1 MAALRRLVRAARFP
15 RRASARARLVFGLLL
30 AGAGFY
36 GAASAGPERWDKLA
50 TPLFEHLGLEQ
61 GLPHPV
67 AMALAQDGD
76 GYIWIGTQSG
86 LARWDGYRVRSFH
99 HSAGDATSLPGDF
112 IQTLH
117 VDARGRLWVGTAA
130 AGLAMYDQ
138 RKEHF
143 VRVNEELAHGL
154 VSAIASDAKGNLWV
168 GTPTGLKFYDAVQGT
183 VKNHTRKTAP
193 GLPDDQIRALL
204 MDRAGNLWIGAGTG
218 LARMKPGGAIAAIPI
233 AAIPIA
239 ATPASAGQG
248 GWSDTVMAL
257 SENSRG
263 QIAFGTLK
271 SGIGTVDPLA
281 DSGRLLAIKGVKDM
295 ESNMVL
301 SVAES
306 TPGTW
311 WAATYGGGLVEYRSD
326 TGIGDR
332 ILHQP
337 AVSFSLSNDRTAALL
352 RDRSGMLWVSTERGV
367 DIHDPHSESI
377 DSVFGAE
384 GKQEAAI
391 TALMTDSGGD
401 VWIALADQGVDIVA
415 GDGSRRAALRPD
427 PRQPETALPNR
438 VILALAEAEPGEA
451 WIGTQ
456 LGLYRTSGGGRKV
469 RRVALPQENRFPR
482 IGTILRRDGQLWL
495 GTFDGLLRY
504 DPAAGAGTGT
514 ITRYVQGPAERGGLT
529 DNRIHAV
536 VPDADGALWVATRNG
551 LNRLDPATGKVE
563 QILAAPGVPNAL
575 SEAVISSLV
584 LDGRGRLWVG
594 TYGGG
599 ICVMTG
605 RDAKGA
611 PVFERVGIDD
621 GLSTGTIMALQSDPS
636 GRVWAATSDSIAVVD
651 ATTLKARALTR
662 ADGLAFRTFFI
673 GASTVTRERD
683 LLFGAT
689 GGMAVVYAGRLNDWG
704 FRPPLAISAVRV
716 DQRALTPDQLN
727 SPDGPTL
734 TLTPDTQSFEVELAA
749 LDFSAPQRNRYAYL
763 LEGFDRRW
771 TETDASRRVASYN
784 RLPPGSYRLRMRGS
798 NREGL
803 WNVDEVSIRVV
814 VPPAW
819 HQTWWARSFYL
830 LTACLLTWA
839 LVRWRVRQLHHKGEA
854 LQALVYSRTQH
865 LEKLNAIVKSIN
877 EQLDFD
883 ALLHTILQESTVI
896 KGIDSALALVREA
909 GTDTLTLHAA
919 WGSIDAT
926 TADAYSIDLRQ
937 AEARYAPPGCMIAP
951 DIFEIHHESPLPGD
965 VCAVLAVRVVID
977 AQVEGYLIFENYQYQ
992 TLFEAS
998 DLDLLKAL
1006 KEPFVSAY
1014 QKARALR
1021 MIEQAR
1027 ANAEAATRAKSE
1039 FLANISH
1046 EIRTPMNAI
1055 LGFAGLGT
1063 HLDLAPQPL
1072 DYFRKIGRA
1081 GQSLLEII
1089 NDVLDFSKIESGK
1102 LELEALPFD
1111 LPDTLNQ
1118 LADLFSWRAAERGLE
1133 LVIWSAPDVPAN
1145 LLGDP
1150 LRLSQ
1155 ILVNLVGNALKFTAR
1170 GHIEVRVE
1178 RERDAIGAHKNADS
1192 NAAGDAT
1199 IDGANVAAGALALR
1213 FTVEDSGL
1221 GISDEQQARLFQA
1234 FAQADASTTRLYG
1247 GTGLGL
1253 AISQH
1258 LVGKMG
1264 GVISIDSEPG
1274 VGSSFSFTVRLQ
1286 PAAEQTQLR
1295 AVPAPALGKRVLVVD
1310 DSEASRHMLRVQLG
1324 ALGFKAR
1331 AVASGAA
1338 AVAALQ
1344 QEKYDLL
1351 LIDAD
1356 MPDIDGIETLQRI
1369 ADDAELA
1376 AVPAVLM
1383 ITAYAREHNADAAEL
1398 TRRIPFIDK
1407 PASPHLLR
1415 GALLTALGLE
1425 VTQAAVKLVPPPSSA
1440 VQRIRGARVLVVDD
1454 NGINQQ
1460 VASEILQR
1468 AGVRV
1473 ELAASGEEAA
1483 RMVGKRSYDAVLM
1496 DIQMPDMDGYQATA
1510 LIRADERHAALPII
1524 AMTAHAVAGYRE
1536 RCLNMDMNDYVT
1548 KPIDPDTLYAVLAT
1562 WVAADTGRA
1571 ALVDQEPQRAFAAPP
1586 AASSATQMATSSA
1599 SVSSA
1604 SAAAALADS
1613 DHRGIDIEAALA
1625 RLGGHSA
1632 VLTRLLGLFTKDF
1645 GATLQH
1651 IHAAID
1657 SGDVAAAAE
1666 LVHKIRGAA
1675 GNLSAPDLYQ
1685 TATLLEDHL
1694 RGRESA
1700 LPELLHEFAQA
1711 FDVVMRSAHGEIAK
1725 RSPAPPAAG
1734 AGTASAG

>member
-1 MAALRRLVRAARFP
+1 MAALRRLVGAARFTP
-15 RRASARARLVFGLLL
+15 WTLRHALARVVPLLLRLLL
-30 AGAGFY
+30 AYAGFLN
-36 GAASAGPERWDKLA
+36 AAHAGPERWDKLA

-67 AMALAQDGD
+67 SMALAQDGD

-99 HSAGDATSLPGDF
+99 HDAGDATSLPGDF

-117 VDARGRLWVGTAA
+117 VDARGRLWIGTAA
-130 AGLAMYDQ
+130 AGLAMYDN

-143 VRVNEELAHGL
+143 VRVNDELAHGL

-168 GTPTGLKFYDAVQGT
+168 GTPNGLKFYDAVQGT
-183 VKNHTRKTAP
+183 IKNHTRKTAP

-204 MDRAGNLWIGAGTG
+204 VDRAGNLWIGTGTG
-218 LARMKPGGAIAAIPI
+218 LARMKPGGAIATIPI
-233 AAIPIA
+233 AAIPTA
-239 ATPASAGQG
+239 AGRA

-257 SENSRG
+257 GENSRG

-281 DSGRLLAIKGVKDM
+281 DSGRLIALKGVKDM

-311 WAATYGGGLVEYRSD
+311 WAGTYGGGIVEYHTD
-326 TGIGDR
+326 TGVGDR

-384 GKQEAAI
+384 GKLEAAI
-391 TALMTDSGGD
+391 TALMTDTGGA
-401 VWIALADQGVDIVA
+401 VWIALADQGIDIVA
-415 GDGSRRAALRPD
+415 ADGSRRAALRPD

-438 VILALAEAEPGEA
+438 VILALAEAETGEA

-456 LGLYRTSGGGRKV
+456 LGLYRTGGGGRAVK
-469 RRVALPQENRFPR
+469 RVALPQENRHPR

-495 GTFDGLLRY
+495 GTFEGLLRY
-504 DPAAGAGTGT
+504 DVEAGT
-514 ITRYVQGPAERGGLT
+514 IARYVQGPAERGGLT

-536 VPDADGALWVATRNG
+536 VPDADGALWIATRNG

-563 QILAAPGVPNAL
+563 QILAAPAIPGAL
-575 SEAVISSLV
+575 SEPVISSLV
-584 LDGRGRLWVG
+584 IDGRGRLWVG

-611 PVFERVGIDD
+611 PVFERVGTAD
-621 GLSTGTIMALQSDPS
+621 GLSTGTIMALQSDPA
-636 GRVWAATSDSIAVVD
+636 GRIWAATSDSIAVVD

-673 GASTVTRERD
+673 GASTVTKERD

-689 GGMAVVYAGRLNDWG
+689 SGMAVVYAGRLNDWS

-727 SPDGPTL
+727 GPDGPTL
-734 TLTPDTQSFEVELAA
+734 TLTPDTQGFEVELAA

-803 WNVDEVSIRVV
+803 WNVDELSIKVV
-814 VPPAW
+814 APPAW
-819 HQTWWARSFYL
+819 HQTWWARSGYIL
-830 LTACLLTWA
+830 GACLLAWA
-839 LVRWRVRQLHHKGEA
+839 LVRWRVRQLHNKGEA
-854 LQALVYSRTQH
+854 LQALVYSRTRH

-883 ALLHTILQESTVI
+883 ALLQTILQESTVI

-909 GTDTLTLHAA
+909 GTDTLTLRAA
-919 WGSIDAT
+919 WGRIDAA
-926 TADAYSIDLRQ
+926 ADAHSVDLRQ
-937 AEARYAPPGCMIAP
+937 AESRYAPPGCMIAP
-951 DIFEIHHESPLPGD
+951 DIFEIHHENPLPGD
-965 VCAVLAVRVVID
+965 VCAMLTVRVVID
-977 AQVEGYLIFENYQYQ
+977 AQVEGYLIFENYQHR
-992 TLFEAS
+992 TRFEAS

-1027 ANAEAATRAKSE
+1027 ANAEAATRAKSD

-1063 HLDLAPQPL
+1063 HLDLPPQPL

-1155 ILVNLVGNALKFTAR
+1155 ILVNLVGNALKFTAS
-1170 GHIEVRVE
+1170 GHIELRVE
-1178 RERDAIGAHKNADS
+1178 RAHAGGATADTTDTTDTLP
-1192 NAAGDAT
+1192 AP
-1199 IDGANVAAGALALR
+1199 GALALR

-1253 AISQH
+1253 AISQQ
-1258 LVGKMG
+1258 LVRKMG
-1264 GVISIDSEPG
+1264 GVISVDSEPG
-1274 VGSSFSFTVRLQ
+1274 VGSSFSFTVQLQ
-1286 PAAEQTQLR
+1286 PAADQTPQLQP
-1295 AVPAPALGKRVLVVD
+1295 VPAPALGKRVLVAD
-1310 DSEASRHMLRVQLG
+1310 DSEASRHMLTIQLR
-1324 ALGFKAR
+1324 ALGLRTR

-1338 AVAALQ
+1338 AVAAMQ

-1356 MPDIDGIETLQRI
+1356 MPDLDGIETLRRI
-1369 ADDAELA
+1369 ADDADLA

-1383 ITAYAREHNADAAEL
+1383 ITAYAREHNADAAEQ
-1398 TRRIPFIDK
+1398 TRRMPFLDK

-1415 GALLTALGLE
+1415 AAIMAALGLE
-1425 VTQAAVKLVPPPSSA
+1425 PSQAAVKLPPPPSFV
-1440 VQRIRGARVLVVDD
+1440 VQRIGGAHVLVVDD

-1473 ELAASGEEAA
+1473 DLAASGEEAA
-1483 RMVGKRSYDAVLM
+1483 RMVDQRRYDAVLM

-1536 RCLNMDMNDYVT
+1536 RCLNMGMNDYVT

-1562 WVAADTGRA
+1562 WVAPDAGRA
-1571 ALVDQEPQRAFAAPP
+1571 GAVEPEPPRGSAAPAAP
-1586 AASSATQMATSSA
+1586 APSP
-1599 SVSSA
+1599 A
-1604 SAAAALADS
+1604 SAAPHAHSA
-1613 DHRGIDIEAALA
+1613 HPGIDMEAALA

-1651 IHAAID
+1651 IQEAID
-1657 SGDVAAAAE
+1657 GGDVARAAE

-1675 GNLSAPDLYQ
+1675 GNLSAPDLYDA
-1685 TATLLEDHL
+1685 ATLLEEHL
-1694 RGRESA
+1694 RAQESA
-1700 LPELLHEFAQA
+1700 LPALVREFAQA
-1711 FDVVMRSAHGEIAK
+1711 FEVVMRSAHGEIAK
-1725 RSPAPPAAG
+1725 QSSAASD
-1734 AGTASAG
+1734 AVANTASRH

>member
-1 MAALRRLVRAARFP
+1 ML
-15 RRASARARLVFGLLL
+15 FGPAT
-30 AGAGFY
+30 AGA
-36 GAASAGPERWDKLA
+36 ERWDKLA

-67 AMALAQDGD
+67 SMALAQDGD

-99 HSAGDATSLPGDF
+99 HNAADATSLPGDF

-130 AGLAMYDQ
+130 AGLAMYDN
-138 RKEHF
+138 RKQHF
-143 VRVNEELAHGL
+143 VHLNEELSRGL
-154 VSAIASDAKGNLWV
+154 VSAIASDAKGNLWI
-168 GTPTGLKFYDAVQGT
+168 GTPTGLKFYDAIRGT
-183 VKNHTRKTAP
+183 VKNHTRETAP
-193 GLPDDQIRALL
+193 GLPDNQIRALL
-204 MDRAGNLWIGAGTG
+204 VDRSGNLWIGTGTG
-218 LARMKPGGAIAAIPI
+218 LARMKPGGAIAPIPVAT
-233 AAIPIA
+233 AAP
-239 ATPASAGQG
+239 G

-257 SENSRG
+257 GENSRG

-281 DSGRLLAIKGVKDM
+281 DSGHLLALKGVKDM

-301 SVAES
+301 SVVES

-311 WAATYGGGLVEYRSD
+311 WAGTYGGGVVEYTTA
-326 TGIGDR
+326 TGRGNR

-337 AVSFSLSNDRTAALL
+337 AVSLSLSNDRTAALL
-352 RDRSGMLWVSTERGV
+352 RDRSGMIWVSTERGV
-367 DIHDPHSESI
+367 DIYDPHSESI
-377 DSVFGAE
+377 DSVFGGE
-384 GKQEAAI
+384 GEQEAAV
-391 TALMTDSGGD
+391 TALMTDSRGD
-401 VWIALADQGVDIVA
+401 VWIALADQGIDIVA
-415 GDGSRRAALRPD
+415 TDGTRRAALRPD
-427 PRQPETALPNR
+427 PHQPETALPKR
-438 VILALAEAEPGEA
+438 VVLALAEAGPGEA

-456 LGLYRTSGGGRKV
+456 LGLYRSQGGGRAVK
-469 RRVALPQENRFPR
+469 RVALPQDNPHPR
-482 IGTILRRDGQLWL
+482 IGTILQRDGQLWL
-495 GTFDGLLRY
+495 GTFEGLLRY
-504 DPAAGAGTGT
+504 DVAANT
-514 ITRYVQGPAERGGLT
+514 IVRYVQGPPESGGLT

-536 VPDADGALWVATRNG
+536 VPDADGTLWIATRNG
-551 LNRLDPATGKVE
+551 LNRLDPATGKIE
-563 QILAAPGVPNAL
+563 QIRAAPAVAGAL

-584 LDGRGRLWVG
+584 IDSRGRLWVG
-594 TYGGG
+594 TYGAG

-605 RDAKGA
+605 RDARGS
-611 PVFERVGIDD
+611 PVFERVGMAE
-621 GLSTGTIMALQSDPS
+621 GLSTGTIMALRSDPA
-636 GRVWAATSDSIAVVD
+636 GRIWAATSDSIAVVD

-673 GASTVTRERD
+673 GASTVTKERD

-689 GGMAVVYAGRLNDWG
+689 SGMAVVYAGRLNDWG
-704 FRPPLAISAVRV
+704 YRPPLVISAVRV
-716 DQRALTPDQLN
+716 DQRALTPDQLS
-727 SPDGPTL
+727 SPEGPTL
-734 TLTPDTQSFEVELAA
+734 TLTPDTQNFEVELAA
-749 LDFSAPQRNRYAYL
+749 LDYSAPQRNRYAYL
-763 LEGFDRRW
+763 LEGYDRRW
-771 TETDASRRVASYN
+771 TEADASRRVASYN
-784 RLPPGSYRLRMRGS
+784 RLPPGTYRLRLRGS

-803 WNVDEVSIRVV
+803 WNVDELSLRVV

-819 HQTWWARSFYL
+819 HQTWWARTGYFL
-830 LTACLLTWA
+830 IACLLTWA
-839 LVRWRVRQLHHKGEA
+839 LVRWRVRQLHNKGKM
-854 LQALVYSRTQH
+854 LQALVYSRTRH

-883 ALLHTILQESTVI
+883 ALLQTILQESTVI

-909 GTDTLTLHAA
+909 GTETMTLRAA
-919 WGSIDAT
+919 WGRIDAAT
-926 TADAYSIDLRQ
+926 DAYSVDLHQ
-937 AEARYAPPGCMIAP
+937 AELRYAPPDCMIAP
-951 DIFEIHHESPLPGD
+951 DIFEIHLDQSLPGD
-965 VCAVLAVRVVID
+965 VCAMLSVRVVID
-977 AQVEGYLIFENYQYQ
+977 GQVEGYLIFENYQYQ
-992 TLFEAS
+992 TKFEAS

-1063 HLDLAPQPL
+1063 HLDLPPQPL

-1133 LVIWSAPDVPAN
+1133 LVIWAAPDVPSN

-1170 GHIEVRVE
+1170 GHIELRVE
-1178 RERDAIGAHKNADS
+1178 RAPERDPADI
-1192 NAAGDAT
+1192 APGT
-1199 IDGANVAAGALALR
+1199 VALR

-1221 GISDEQQARLFQA
+1221 GISSEQQARLFQA

-1253 AISQH
+1253 AISQQ
-1258 LVGKMG
+1258 LVRKMG
-1264 GVISIDSEPG
+1264 GVIAVDSEPG
-1274 VGSSFSFTVRLQ
+1274 VGSSFSFTVQLQ
-1286 PAAEQTQLR
+1286 PAADQTPRLPP
-1295 AVPAPALGKRVLVVD
+1295 VPAQVLGKRVLVAD
-1310 DSEASRHMLRVQLG
+1310 DSEATRHMLTIQLR
-1324 ALGFKAR
+1324 ALGLQAR

-1344 QEKYDLL
+1344 MEKYDIL

-1356 MPDIDGIETLQRI
+1356 MPDMDGVETLRRI
-1369 ADDAELA
+1369 GADPELA
-1376 AVPAVLM
+1376 AVPAILM
-1383 ITAYAREHNADAAEL
+1383 VTAYAREHDNEAAEQ
-1398 TRRIPFIDK
+1398 TRRMPFIDK
-1407 PASPHLLR
+1407 PANPYLLR
-1415 GALLTALGLE
+1415 GAIMTALGLDAGQT
-1425 VTQAAVKLVPPPSSA
+1425 VVKLSAPPSFA
-1440 VQRIRGARVLVVDD
+1440 VQRIRGAHVLVVDD
-1454 NGINQQ
+1454 NSINQQ

-1473 ELAASGEEAA
+1473 DLAASGEEAA
-1483 RMVGKRSYDAVLM
+1483 RMIHARKYDAVLM

-1536 RCLNMDMNDYVT
+1536 RCLSMDMNDYVT

-1562 WVAADTGRA
+1562 WVEPDPGRPPADETDAPRAGATAPAAAPGPRPGIDMDA
-1571 ALVDQEPQRAFAAPP
+1571 ALE
-1586 AASSATQMATSSA
+1586 
-1599 SVSSA
+1599 
-1604 SAAAALADS
+1604 
-1613 DHRGIDIEAALA
+1613 
-1625 RLGGHSA
+1625 RLGGHGA
-1632 VLTRLLGLFTKDF
+1632 LLTRLLGLFAHDF

-1651 IHAAID
+1651 IHDAID
-1657 SGDVAAAAE
+1657 HGDLTRAAE

-1675 GNLSAPDLYQ
+1675 GNISAPELFAAA
-1685 TATLLEDHL
+1685 TALEERL
-1694 RGRESA
+1694 RAQEAA
-1700 LPELLHEFAQA
+1700 LPELLRAFAQA
-1711 FDVVMRSAHGEIAK
+1711 FELVMGSAHSELAK
-1725 RSPAPPAAG
+1725 QSPAPPAD
-1734 AGTASAG
+1734 TARSR

>member
-1 MAALRRLVRAARFP
+1 MLSGP
-15 RRASARARLVFGLLL
+15 ARA
-30 AGAGFY
+30 GA
-36 GAASAGPERWDKLA
+36 ERWDKLA

-67 AMALAQDGD
+67 SMALAQDGD

-86 LARWDGYRVRSFH
+86 LARWDGYRVRAFH
-99 HSAGDATSLPGDF
+99 HNAADATSLPGDF

-117 VDARGRLWVGTAA
+117 VDARGRLWIGTAT
-130 AGLAMYDQ
+130 AGLAMYDN

-143 VRVNEELAHGL
+143 VRVNEELNKGL
-154 VSAIASDAKGNLWV
+154 VSAIASDAKGNLWI
-168 GTPTGLKFYDAVQGT
+168 GTPTGLKFHDAVQGT
-183 VKNHTRKTAP
+183 VINHTRETAP
-193 GLPDDQIRALL
+193 GLPDNQIRALL
-204 MDRAGNLWIGAGTG
+204 VDRSGNLWIGTGTG
-218 LARMKPGGAIAAIPI
+218 LARMKPGGDITAIPVS
-233 AAIPIA
+233 A
-239 ATPASAGQG
+239 AGQG

-257 SENSRG
+257 GENSRG

-281 DSGRLLAIKGVKDM
+281 DGGRLVAAKGVQNM

-301 SVAES
+301 SVVES

-311 WAATYGGGLVEYRSD
+311 WAGTYGGGIVEYHTDNGRSN
-326 TGIGDR
+326 R

-337 AVSFSLSNDRTAALL
+337 AVPPSLSSDRTAALL
-352 RDRSGMLWVSTERGV
+352 RDRSGMIWVSTERGV

-377 DSVFGAE
+377 DSVFGGE
-384 GKQEAAI
+384 GKLEAAI
-391 TALMTDSGGD
+391 TALMTDSRGE
-401 VWIALADQGVDIVA
+401 VWIALADQGIDIVA
-415 GDGSRRAALRPD
+415 PDGARRAALRPD

-438 VILALAEAEPGEA
+438 VALALAEAAPGEA

-456 LGLYRTSGGGRKV
+456 LGLYRTSGGGR
-469 RRVALPQENRFPR
+469 RVKRIALPQENQYPR

-495 GTFDGLLRY
+495 GTFEGLLRY
-504 DPAAGAGTGT
+504 DVAAGA
-514 ITRYVQGPAERGGLT
+514 ITRYAQGPAQSGGLT
-529 DNRIHAV
+529 DNRVHAV
-536 VPDADGALWVATRNG
+536 ISDADGALWIATRNG
-551 LNRLDPATGKVE
+551 LNRLDPASGKVE
-563 QILAAPGVPNAL
+563 QIHAAPGVPTAL
-575 SEAVISSLV
+575 SEDVISSLAI
-584 LDGRGRLWVG
+584 DGRGRLWVG

-605 RDAKGA
+605 RDARGA
-611 PVFERVGIDD
+611 PVFQRVGVAEGI
-621 GLSTGTIMALQSDPS
+621 STGTIMALQSDPS
-636 GRVWAATSDSIAVVD
+636 GRIWAATSDSIAVVD
-651 ATTLKARALTR
+651 ATTLKARALAR

-673 GASTVTRERD
+673 GASTITGERD

-689 GGMAVVYAGRLNDWG
+689 SGMAVVYSGRLNDWG
-704 FRPPLAISAVRV
+704 YRPPLVISAVRV
-716 DQRALTPDQLN
+716 DQRTLTPDQL
-727 SPDGPTL
+727 SSAEGPTL
-734 TLTPDTQSFEVELAA
+734 TLTPDTQNFEVELAA
-749 LDFSAPQRNRYAYL
+749 LDFSAPPRNRYAYL

-771 TETDASRRVASYN
+771 TEADASRRVASYN
-784 RLPPGSYRLRMRGS
+784 GLPPGAYRLRLRGS

-803 WNVDEVSIRVV
+803 WNVDELSLRVV
-814 VPPAW
+814 VLPAW
-819 HQTWWARSFYL
+819 HQTWWARTGYL
-830 LTACLLTWA
+830 LIACLLAWA
-839 LVRWRVRQLHHKGEA
+839 LVRWRVRQLHNKGEA
-854 LQALVYSRTQH
+854 LQALVYSRTRH

-883 ALLHTILQESTVI
+883 ALLQTILQESTVI

-909 GTDTLTLHAA
+909 GTETLTLRAA
-919 WGSIDAT
+919 WGRIDAA
-926 TADAYSIDLRQ
+926 ADAYSIDLRR
-937 AEARYAPPGCMIAP
+937 AEPRYAPPESMIAP
-951 DIFEIHHESPLPGD
+951 DIFEIHHPNSLPGD
-965 VCAVLAVRVVID
+965 VCAMLAVRVVID
-977 AQVEGYLIFENYQYQ
+977 GQVEGYLIFENYQYQ
-992 TLFEAS
+992 TRFEAS

-1063 HLDLAPQPL
+1063 HLDLPPQPL

-1133 LVIWSAPDVPAN
+1133 LVIWSAPEVPAN

-1170 GHIEVRVE
+1170 GHIELRVE
-1178 RERDAIGAHKNADS
+1178 PDP
-1192 NAAGDAT
+1192 
-1199 IDGANVAAGALALR
+1199 NVAAADIAPGAFALR

-1221 GISDEQQARLFQA
+1221 GISGEQQARLFQA

-1253 AISQH
+1253 AISQQ
-1258 LVGKMG
+1258 LVRKMG
-1264 GVISIDSEPG
+1264 GVIAVDSEPG
-1274 VGSSFSFTVRLQ
+1274 VGSNFSFTVQLQ
-1286 PAAEQTQLR
+1286 PAADQTPRLLP
-1295 AVPAPALGKRVLVVD
+1295 VPAQVLGKRVLVVD
-1310 DSEASRHMLRVQLG
+1310 DSEAARRMLTIQLG
-1324 ALGFKAR
+1324 GLGLQAR
-1331 AVASGAA
+1331 AVASGEA

-1344 QEKYDLL
+1344 LEKSDIL

-1356 MPDIDGIETLQRI
+1356 MPDLDGVETLRRI
-1369 ADDAELA
+1369 GADPELGG
-1376 AVPAVLM
+1376 VPAILM
-1383 ITAYAREHNADAAEL
+1383 VTAYAREHNSEAAEQV
-1398 TRRIPFIDK
+1398 RRMPFIDK
-1407 PASPHLLR
+1407 PANPYLLR
-1415 GALLTALGLE
+1415 SAIMTALGLDAG
-1425 VTQAAVKLVPPPSSA
+1425 QAAVKPAAPPSFA
-1440 VQRIRGARVLVVDD
+1440 VQRIRGAHVLVVDD
-1454 NGINQQ
+1454 NSINQQ
-1460 VASEILQR
+1460 VASEVLQR

-1473 ELAASGEEAA
+1473 DLAASGDEAA
-1483 RMVGKRSYDAVLM
+1483 RMVHVRKYDAVLM

-1510 LIRADERHAALPII
+1510 LIRADERHTALPII

-1536 RCLNMDMNDYVT
+1536 RCLDMDMNDYVT

-1562 WVAADTGRA
+1562 WVAPDSGRA
-1571 ALVDQEPQRAFAAPP
+1571 QVDQPEAPRPGEPAP
-1586 AASSATQMATSSA
+1586 ATPPEA
-1599 SVSSA
+1599 
-1604 SAAAALADS
+1604 
-1613 DHRGIDIEAALA
+1613 RPGIDMEAALE

-1632 VLTRLLGLFTKDF
+1632 LLTRLLSLFANDF
-1645 GATLQH
+1645 AATLQH
-1651 IHAAID
+1651 IHDAID
-1657 SGDVAAAAE
+1657 AGDRAHAAE

-1675 GNLSAPDLYQ
+1675 GNISAPDLFDTATALEERLRAEQ
-1685 TATLLEDHL
+1685 TALPHLLGD
-1694 RGRESA
+1694 
-1700 LPELLHEFAQA
+1700 FARA
-1711 FDVVMRSAHGEIAK
+1711 FDIVMRSAHDELTK
-1725 RSPAPPAAG
+1725 QSSAPPAARKNSGG
-1734 AGTASAG
+1734 AH

>member
-1 MAALRRLVRAARFP
+1 MLFGP
-15 RRASARARLVFGLLL
+15 ARA
-30 AGAGFY
+30 GA
-36 GAASAGPERWDKLA
+36 ERWDKLA

-67 AMALAQDGD
+67 SMALAQDGD

-99 HSAGDATSLPGDF
+99 HSAADPTSLPGDF

-117 VDARGRLWVGTAA
+117 VDPRGRLWIGTAT
-130 AGLAMYDQ
+130 AGLAMYDN

-143 VRVNEELAHGL
+143 VRLDDKLNQGL
-154 VSAIASDAKGNLWV
+154 VSAIASDAKGNLWI
-168 GTPTGLKFYDAVQGT
+168 GTPTGLKFYDTVAGT
-183 VKNHTRKTAP
+183 VTNHTRETAP
-193 GLPDDQIRALL
+193 GLPDNQIRALL
-204 MDRAGNLWIGAGTG
+204 VDRSGNLWIGTGTG
-218 LARMKPGGAIAAIPI
+218 LARMKPGGAIAAIPVVN
-233 AAIPIA
+233 
-239 ATPASAGQG
+239 AGQG

-257 SENSRG
+257 GENSRG

-281 DSGRLLAIKGVKDM
+281 DSARLIALKGVKDM

-306 TPGTW
+306 TPGNW
-311 WAATYGGGLVEYRSD
+311 WASTYGGGIVEYHTA
-326 TGIGDR
+326 TGRGNR

-337 AVSFSLSNDRTAALL
+337 AVALSLSNDRTAALL
-352 RDRSGMLWVSTERGV
+352 RDRSGMIWVSTERGV

-377 DSVFGAE
+377 DSVFGGE
-384 GKQEAAI
+384 GKLEAAV
-391 TALMTDSGGD
+391 TALMTDSRGD

-415 GDGSRRAALRPD
+415 TDGARRAALRPD
-427 PRQPETALPNR
+427 PQQPETALPNR
-438 VILALAEAEPGEA
+438 VVLALAEAEAGEA

-456 LGLYRTSGGGRKV
+456 LGLYRTRGGGRAVK
-469 RRVALPQENRFPR
+469 RIALPQENQYPR
-482 IGTILRRDGQLWL
+482 IGTILKRDGQLWL
-495 GTFDGLLRY
+495 GTFEGLLRY
-504 DPAAGAGTGT
+504 DIAADA
-514 ITRYVQGPAERGGLT
+514 ITRYVQGPPEAGGLT

-536 VPDADGALWVATRNG
+536 VPDADGALWIATRNG
-551 LNRLDPATGKVE
+551 LNRLDPATGKIE
-563 QILAAPGVPNAL
+563 QIHAAPAVPTAL

-584 LDGRGRLWVG
+584 MDGRGRLWVG

-605 RDAKGA
+605 RDARGG
-611 PVFERVGIDD
+611 PVFERVGVDE
-621 GLSTGTIMALQSDPS
+621 GLSTGTIMALQSDPA
-636 GRVWAATSDSIAVVD
+636 GRIWAATSDSIAVVD
-651 ATTLKARALTR
+651 AVTLKARALAR

-673 GASTVTRERD
+673 GASTVTSERE

-689 GGMAVVYAGRLNDWG
+689 SGMAVVYSGRLNDWG
-704 FRPPLAISAVRV
+704 FRPPLVISAVRV
-716 DQRALTPDQLN
+716 DQRPLTPDQL
-727 SPDGPTL
+727 SAPEGPTL
-734 TLTPDTQSFEVELAA
+734 ILAPDTQSFEVELAA
-749 LDFSAPQRNRYAYL
+749 LDYSAPQRNRYAYL

-771 TETDASRRVASYN
+771 TEADASRRVASYN
-784 RLPPGSYRLRMRGS
+784 RLPPGAYRLRLRGS

-803 WNVDEVSIRVV
+803 WNVEELSLRVV
-814 VPPAW
+814 VQPAW
-819 HQTWWARSFYL
+819 HQTWWARTGYL
-830 LTACLLTWA
+830 LGACLLAWA
-839 LVRWRVRQLHHKGEA
+839 LVRWRVRQLHNKGEA
-854 LQALVYSRTQH
+854 LQALVYSRTRH

-883 ALLHTILQESTVI
+883 ALLQTILQESTVI

-909 GTDTLTLHAA
+909 GTETLTLRAA
-919 WGSIDAT
+919 WGRIDAAT
-926 TADAYSIDLRQ
+926 DAYSIDLRQ
-937 AEARYAPPGCMIAP
+937 AELRYAPSESMIAP
-951 DIFEIHHESPLPGD
+951 DIFEIHHPHALPGD
-965 VCAVLAVRVVID
+965 VCAMLAVRVVLD
-977 AQVEGYLIFENYQYQ
+977 GQVEGYLIFENYQYQ
-992 TLFEAS
+992 TRFEAS

-1063 HLDLAPQPL
+1063 HLDLPPQPL

-1170 GHIEVRVE
+1170 GHIELRVE
-1178 RERDAIGAHKNADS
+1178 LDRHIDAADVAPGAF
-1192 NAAGDAT
+1192 
-1199 IDGANVAAGALALR
+1199 ALR

-1221 GISDEQQARLFQA
+1221 GISGEQQARLFQA

-1253 AISQH
+1253 AISQQ
-1258 LVGKMG
+1258 LVRKMG
-1264 GVISIDSEPG
+1264 GVIAVDSEPG
-1274 VGSSFSFTVRLQ
+1274 VGSSFSFTVQLQ
-1286 PAAEQTQLR
+1286 PAADQAPRLLP
-1295 AVPAPALGKRVLVVD
+1295 VPAQVLGKRVLVVD
-1310 DSEASRHMLRVQLG
+1310 DCEAARHMLKIQLG
-1324 ALGFKAR
+1324 GLGLQVR
-1331 AVASGAA
+1331 AVTSGAA

-1344 QEKYDLL
+1344 LDPYDIL

-1356 MPDIDGIETLQRI
+1356 MPDLDGVETLHRI
-1369 ADDAELA
+1369 GTDAALA
-1376 AVPAVLM
+1376 AVPAILM
-1383 ITAYAREHNADAAEL
+1383 VTAYAREHNAAAAEQ
-1398 TRRIPFIDK
+1398 TRRMPFIDK
-1407 PASPHLLR
+1407 PANPYLLR
-1415 GALLTALGLE
+1415 SAIMTALGLDAG
-1425 VTQAAVKLVPPPSSA
+1425 QAAVKLPATPPFA
-1440 VQRIRGARVLVVDD
+1440 VQRIRGALVLVVDD
-1454 NGINQQ
+1454 NSINQQ

-1473 ELAASGEEAA
+1473 DLAGSGDEAA
-1483 RMVGKRSYDAVLM
+1483 RMVHARKYDAVLM

-1536 RCLNMDMNDYVT
+1536 RCLAMDMNDYVT

-1562 WVAADTGRA
+1562 WVEPDAGRA
-1571 ALVDQEPQRAFAAPP
+1571 PLDEPEALRATGQAPAAP
-1586 AASSATQMATSSA
+1586 SSARPGIDMH
-1599 SVSSA
+1599 
-1604 SAAAALADS
+1604 AAL
-1613 DHRGIDIEAALA
+1613 E
-1625 RLGGHSA
+1625 RLGGHGA
-1632 VLTRLLGLFTKDF
+1632 LLTRLLSMFAHDF

-1651 IHAAID
+1651 IQDAID
-1657 SGDVAAAAE
+1657 TGDLAQAAD

-1675 GNLSAPDLYQ
+1675 GNISAPDLFAAA
-1685 TATLLEDHL
+1685 TALEQRL
-1694 RGRESA
+1694 RERESA
-1700 LPELLHEFAQA
+1700 LPQLLRDFAQA
-1711 FDVVMRSAHGEIAK
+1711 FEIVMHSAHEEIAK
-1725 RSPAPPAAG
+1725 QMPAPPAPTENTG
-1734 AGTASAG
+1734 QSH